1 MSKNQPN
8 VEKFDCKPLSNLME
22 LIEKDLDFAKELG
35 EYEGSFEWDEL
46 FDNFIFQG
54 KIESI

>member
-1 MSKNQPN
+1 
-8 VEKFDCKPLSNLME
+8 ME

-46 FDNFIFQG
+46 FDNFIF
-54 KIESI
+54 